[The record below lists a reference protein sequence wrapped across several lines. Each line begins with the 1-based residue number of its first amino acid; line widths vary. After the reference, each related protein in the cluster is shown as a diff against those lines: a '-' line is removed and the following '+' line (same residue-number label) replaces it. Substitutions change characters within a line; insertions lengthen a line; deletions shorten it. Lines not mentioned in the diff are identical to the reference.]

1 MSDTGY
7 VLVDGGPEPI
17 TDIKIL
23 SKKENRVT
31 DYEVVSKFLDFR
43 GGRGLYH
50 QLDNERNTCMYRNTY
65 RLYLSIMYS
74 PEWVMLVILSGIVS
88 DLRLNIRISFVVGKH
103 LP

>member
-31 DYEVVSKFLDFR
+31 DYEVVSKFLGFR

-50 QLDNERNTCMYRNTY
+50 WAK
-65 RLYLSIMYS
+65 
-74 PEWVMLVILSGIVS
+74 P
-88 DLRLNIRISFVVGKH
+88 VG
-103 LP
+103 